1 MNPENPIIEFAGSAE
16 RYVKVEEIASFLSV
30 KPQTIL
36 DWAKRYDDFPMVQL
50 PGSIRVRPSEVTAW
64 LEKLT
69 ERGRANQGRPAW
81 KNVGPPPVVVTEDP
95 ATEKI
100 A

>member
-1 MNPENPIIEFAGSAE
+1 MDSKDSIIEFGGSSE
-16 RYVKVEEIASFLSV
+16 RFVKVEQIASFLSV

-81 KNVGPPPVVVTEDP
+81 KNVGPPVVVTEDP
-95 ATEKI
+95 ETEKI